1 MKVLLLDALEL
12 RAAEISTAVAR
23 AAVGVQEETHD
34 SVCSCPSSHYFALLP
49 SFLFLPWAP
58 FLLLSFPQLLLI
70 YGWGTALVCPSAAVG
85 LLLQGAAGLLGSS
98 GSTVPDSHGP
108 GPLLLIG
115 TCVVGSWCAT
125 TPNFAG
131 IWGGRRRAESLSPSY
146 LPRILFT

>member
-23 AAVGVQEETHD
+23 AAVGIQEETHD

-49 SFLFLPWAP
+49 SFLFLP
-58 FLLLSFPQLLLI
+58 FPQLLPI

-108 GPLLLIG
+108 GPLFLIG

-125 TPNFAG
+125 APDFAG
-131 IWGGRRRAESLSPSY
+131 IWGGRRRAESLSQSK